1 MNLCCPLGLFLT
13 LVHWVLKLGGKHQEM
28 VGLVPGRSSA
38 SVEALCR
45 VSVTSQTSSTGLAHV
60 ETLTWPPTTEK
71 PWQGQIGRRGWERE
85 RKLCVS
91 VWMCVCWV
99 QERKNFFH
107 VSSYCSQNKSSIR
120 ANDAPQRALS
130 CFPPLLLPTW
140 LIFIHTSPSSLSCF
154 SHFFAQR
161 SPSLG
166 RLSNNPAQKWNT
178 GRVPFFKNGRF
189 LQENNALILFCSL
202 LPSVLC
208 SLPYLLRGTLTLFT
222 ISAANFP
229 PYPSPYLQ

>member
-85 RKLCVS
+85 RKFCVS
-91 VWMCVCWV
+91 VWMCVCV
-99 QERKNFFH
+99 GFKRERTFSTYRLTAAKIKARSEPTTH
-107 VSSYCSQNKSSIR
+107 LKELSAVSPLFSCQHDSF
-120 ANDAPQRALS
+120 LS
-130 CFPPLLLPTW
+130 TPPLPPSLVSLTFLPSAHPHLAGYPTI
-140 LIFIHTSPSSLSCF
+140 LHKNGTPEE
-154 SHFFAQR
+154 SHFLR
-161 SPSLG
+161 MDG
-166 RLSNNPAQKWNT
+166 
-178 GRVPFFKNGRF
+178 FFKKTTPLF
-189 LQENNALILFCSL
+189 SFVPCSHLFCVRF
-202 LPSVLC
+202 PI
-208 SLPYLLRGTLTLFT
+208 Y
-222 ISAANFP
+222 SAVP
-229 PYPSPYLQ
+229 